1 MFFDKEYAFKGKH
14 AQYVIELHDI
24 SGVFKRNVD
33 VLILAPVLGLIYNRT
48 ASEDSTSEFSSVN
61 TKIFAE
67 QMVKENE
74 KILFNYRLCMLLE
87 ENVNN
92 QTKIDNAFRYYNENC
107 GDIDRFTNNINR
119 YNSYILGGV
128 EILYELMI
136 KENKAFNGKNKDD
149 IKYKKEIID
158 NVTEF
163 ISNYQKDVN
172 DYNSIGEE
180 LDSIE

>member
-1 MFFDKEYAFKGKH
+1 MFFDKEYSFKGKH
-14 AQYVIELHDI
+14 AKYVTELVNAI
-24 SGVFKRNVD
+24 FKRNVD

-48 ASEDSTSEFSSVN
+48 SVEDNSPEFSNLN

-67 QMVKENE
+67 QMIKEND
-74 KILFNYRLCMLLE
+74 KLVFNYRLCMLLDE
-87 ENVNN
+87 KDDN
-92 QTKIDNAFRYYNENC
+92 QTKIDNAFRYYNEN
-107 GDIDRFTNNINR
+107 GDLERFKNNISK

-136 KENKAFNGKNKDD
+136 KENKAYNGKNEKDL
-149 IKYKKEIID
+149 KYQKEIID

-163 ISNYQKDVN
+163 ISNFQKDVA
-172 DYNSIGEE
+172 DYNNIGDE